1 MAVFSTNRKASF
13 NYDIRETFEAGLSLL
28 GWEVKSVKQ
37 SKVDLSGSYG
47 IIRGGEVWL
56 VNMDIRPYQPG
67 NISEGTDTSRLRKL
81 LLNKK
86 EIVEMAKKIESDRLS
101 LIPLELYE
109 KGNRIKV
116 KIGLGLPRNRSDKR
130 EAIKKKDISRELGK
144 RIK

>member
-1 MAVFSTNRKASF
+1 
-13 NYDIRETFEAGLSLL
+13 
-28 GWEVKSVKQ
+28 
-37 SKVDLSGSYG
+37 
-47 IIRGGEVWL
+47 
-56 VNMDIRPYQPG
+56 MDIRPYQPG